1 METLLV
7 FTQLPDDASANAL
20 ATHLLEE
27 RLASCVN
34 VLAPCQSHYRW
45 QGKIEHAEEI
55 PLIIKTTSARYPL
68 LEQAIR
74 ARHPYELPEI
84 VAVAAVHGLPAYLD
98 WVAAET
104 KENN

>member
-7 FTQLPDDASANAL
+7 FTQLPDTASANDL
-20 ATHLLEE
+20 AAHLLEE

-34 VLAPCQSHYRW
+34 VLAPCQSRYRW
-45 QGKIEHAEEI
+45 QGKVELAEEI

-84 VAVAAVHGLPAYLD
+84 VAVAAVHGLPAYLE

-104 KENN
+104 RENN